1 MIRVAGLDD
10 ARTALANTQGQ
21 AVTLISPPLGQPGL
35 GWWRELV
42 GALRAE
48 FPDRN
53 FVAVADCGPSAGL
66 ALAALRAGLGPVA
79 ADVPAEVWDKLNDI
93 ATQAG
98 TWMAKG
104 EDAAP

>member
-1 MIRVAGLDD
+1 MIRVAGLDG
-10 ARTALANTQGQ
+10 ARAALANAQGQ
-21 AVTLISPPLGQPGL
+21 AVTLISPPLSQPGL
-35 GWWRELV
+35 GWWRALV
-42 GALRAE
+42 RALRAE
-48 FPDRN
+48 FPDLD
-53 FVAVADCGPSAGL
+53 FQAVADCGPSAGL

-79 ADVPAEVWDKLNDI
+79 AEVPAEVWNKLNDI

>member
-10 ARTALANTQGQ
+10 ARAALANTQGQ
-21 AVTLISPPLGQPGL
+21 AVILISPPLAQPGL

-42 GALRAE
+42 RALRTE
-48 FPDRN
+48 FPGVD
-53 FVAVADCGPSAGL
+53 FQTVADCGPSAGL

-79 ADVPAEVWDKLNDI
+79 ADVSAEVWDKLNDI

-104 EDAAP
+104 EDATP